1 VLSYMF
7 NFILGPLSLPQA
19 IFLVGLMF
27 AIVWASK
34 SDDWKDRV
42 KWREEQKANAVK
54 DEPKT

>member
-1 VLSYMF
+1 MF